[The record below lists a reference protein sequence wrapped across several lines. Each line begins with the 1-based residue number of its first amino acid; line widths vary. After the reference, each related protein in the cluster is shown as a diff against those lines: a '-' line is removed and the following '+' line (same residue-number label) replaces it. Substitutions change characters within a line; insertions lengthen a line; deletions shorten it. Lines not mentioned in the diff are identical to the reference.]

1 MADFEI
7 HGAESFLQ
15 LSKALKHAGRTDMR
29 KELHKGVRKAARP
42 LIPKARAEA
51 RRRLPKR
58 GGLAELVA
66 REPARTQVRT
76 GADPGVRIVIGK
88 KRGGARATNRGAIRH
103 PVFGDKS
110 KWVEQRISP
119 AGWFDESMMGEKRA
133 IQRDIEKAIL
143 NVVDQISRGV
153 R

>member
-7 HGAESFLQ
+7 HGAETFLQ
-15 LSKALKHAGRTDMR
+15 LSKALKHAGRKEMR

-76 GADPGVRIVIGK
+76 GSDPGVRIVIGK
-88 KRGGARATNRGAIRH
+88 KRGGARATNKGAIRH
-103 PVFGDKS
+103 PVFGQDV
-110 KWVEQRISP
+110 WVEQKISP

-153 R
+153 K